1 MKNLLAILMVALVIL
16 LSGCESNNNKK
27 NTEKEVIDKSFM
39 TEVEQKA
46 DKTKQEATELNK
58 ELDSMIRELNT
69 EK

>member
-27 NTEKEVIDKSFM
+27 NTEKAVIDKSFV
-39 TEVEQKA
+39 TEAEQKA